1 MVWINRCWPERP
13 CTPFIP
19 AVRVLTWSI
28 AKGQV
33 WFATHSD
40 RARLARMSCHLCP
53 AAEINLWGGCMAN
66 SGALHILSI
75 SSAISAS
82 NKTRLMFWCDHE
94 NSQEKWRKNS
104 GKNIFSPASDFAKLF
119 LAAGVSLSQKN
130 ELSRNDE
137 EAIDVTRWSTYEM
150 THSHCRTRKVSPI
163 SETIGL
169 AKIKSPQLPS

>member
-1 MVWINRCWPERP
+1 MLQKGKGQKSIIFSYITHFRNLLDSIMVWINRCWLERP

-40 RARLARMSCHLCP
+40 RDRLARMSCHLCP
-53 AAEINLWGGCMAN
+53 AAEIILWGGCMAN

-94 NSQEKWRKNS
+94 NSQEKSRKKLGKEHFQPREWFCETLSGCGREFKSKKWIIEKWRR
-104 GKNIFSPASDFAKLF
+104 SDW
-119 LAAGVSLSQKN
+119 
-130 ELSRNDE
+130 R
-137 EAIDVTRWSTYEM
+137 
-150 THSHCRTRKVSPI
+150 H
-163 SETIGL
+163 
-169 AKIKSPQLPS
+169 